1 MNILVLFFFF
11 FFGRGNSQADS
22 TMYMEI
28 VGVNNSQVNPEKN
41 TKDIDESIRVIIID
55 SIISYK

>member
-1 MNILVLFFFF
+1 MNILVLFFF